1 MSQICYII
9 KQLCDYVH
17 SVGMKSAFTDAL
29 DECFR
34 LAFTGGVLRETNG
47 DYYSVM
53 SVMKMYLNQAYK
65 AYHSGSSRP
74 LPYDRYEKF
83 IRVCRGCGL
92 IMRDGDMQNWQQ
104 ETQDEYTKR
113 GGAQPI
119 AQAGGSMK
127 ELLVKLRELLETYEQ
142 LRRTDLNTDP
152 LHTQKQRV
160 YRSLWYLG
168 SVDSG
173 ESRREPNYIQS
184 GVVHESVDY
193 V

>member
-1 MSQICYII
+1 MSQMCYII

-17 SVGMKSAFTDAL
+17 SHRVGMNSAFTDAL

-34 LAFTGGVLRETNG
+34 LAFTGDGELRETNG
-47 DYYSVM
+47 DYKSVM
-53 SVMKMYLNQAYK
+53 RAMKVYLNQAYQ

-83 IRVCRGCGL
+83 MTLCRGCGL
-92 IMRDGDMQNWQQ
+92 IVGDVDMQNWNQ
-104 ETQDEYTKR
+104 ETQDEYAKR

-142 LRRTDLNTDP
+142 
-152 LHTQKQRV
+152 RV
-160 YRSLWYLG
+160 
-168 SVDSG
+168 
-173 ESRREPNYIQS
+173 
-184 GVVHESVDY
+184 
-193 V
+193 